1 MSKVVVGMVGGS
13 SVGVSSGV
21 GGGGWWMILCW
32 VSSCRE
38 RMKPSEMVLCPILWG
53 INLSHIYARE
63 VRQNFEF
70 NS

>member
-1 MSKVVVGMVGGS
+1 MSRVVVGMVGGS

-38 RMKPSEMVLCPILWG
+38 QKKRVGAVGQSCWVQEYMPTVLQIDW
-53 INLSHIYARE
+53 SARW
-63 VRQNFEF
+63 
-70 NS
+70 